1 MLRSSSRAVIAVVT
15 ALLVLAGCSTPRD
28 DDHHPRNR
36 PSPSPT
42 VDMASTA
49 AVARAKRLARGY
61 DYPAA
66 LRTLKAINSS
76 RARHLV
82 RSIKKQQR
90 AAHAWK
96 RMDQIPHL
104 FFHSLIVD
112 PQRAFHAGNR
122 TQGYRDYMIT
132 LREFRAILPQLHRR
146 GYVLVLPRQIG
157 RLDAHGAMRYLKINL
172 PPGKKPL
179 VISQDD
185 VNYYEYMR
193 GDGFATNL
201 TVTAGGKITNTYV
214 RPDKRSVH
222 GSYDLLPALDDY
234 VTKHPDFG
242 YRGAKG
248 VVALTGYNGI
258 LGYRTSQREYSKR
271 KDFAEQRWTA
281 KKVATAIKADGWQIA
296 SHSWGHLNFTSTGL
310 GVLKADT
317 QRWDREV
324 RPLTGPTDLLI
335 YPFGADVSGVPPY
348 GNGNAKYRYLHGDGF
363 NFFFNVDASS
373 RAWMQKQAGSIRQAR
388 IDVDGIRI
396 ASTLDGDNSVLKH
409 FFDVRSVIDPARHHK
424 IKKEHKA
431 TRRP

>member
-1 MLRSSSRAVIAVVT
+1 MLRSSSRAVIAVFT
-15 ALLVLAGCSTPRD
+15 ALLILAGCSIPQGD
-28 DDHHPRNR
+28 DQHPGDR
-36 PSPSPT
+36 PSRKPSP
-42 VDMASTA
+42 DTA
-49 AVARAKRLARGY
+49 APAAILKAQRQARGY

-66 LRTLKAINSS
+66 LQTLSAVHST
-76 RARHLV
+76 RARQLI

-90 AAHAWK
+90 SAHAWK

-112 PQRAFHAGNR
+112 PQRAFHAGSR
-122 TQGYRDYMIT
+122 AQGYRDYMVT
-132 LREFRAILPQLHRR
+132 VDEFRAMLPQLRRR
-146 GYVLVLPRQIG
+146 GYVLVLPRQIA
-157 RLDAHGAMRYLKINL
+157 RPDARGAMRYQKIIL
-172 PPGKKPL
+172 PAGKKPL

-201 TVTAGGKITNTYV
+201 TVDADGKITNTYV
-214 RPDKRSVH
+214 RPDKRTVQ
-222 GSYDLLPALDDY
+222 GSYDLLPVLDDF
-234 VTKHPDFG
+234 VAAHPDFG

-248 VVALTGYNGI
+248 VLGLTGYNGI
-258 LGYRTSQREYSKR
+258 LGYRTSHREYGNR
-271 KDFAEQRWTA
+271 KDFAEQRRTA
-281 KKVATAIKADGWQIA
+281 KRVATAIKADGWQLA

-317 QRWDREV
+317 RRWDREV

-335 YPFGADVSGVPPY
+335 YPFGADISGVQPY
-348 GNGNAKYRYLHGDGF
+348 GRDNAKYRYLHADGF

-373 RAWMQKQAGSIRQAR
+373 PAWMQKHAGSLRQAR
-388 IDVDGIRI
+388 INVDGIRL
-396 ASTLDGDNSVLKH
+396 ASTLDGDNAVLKH

-424 IKKEHKA
+424 IDKQHRT